1 MKYIGALDQG
11 TTSTRF
17 IIFDDKNTIVAS
29 SQMEHR
35 QIYPKPG
42 WVEHDV
48 EEIWKNTKKV
58 ITNALEKAGLKLGSV
73 TTEHSDTIK
82 EGRVISQSVNA
93 GKTVE
98 KGTKVNIVISLG
110 KKVEY
115 YQFTNQ
121 YSFAGA
127 TKATYTLKLSDGSK
141 RTKTVNVVGG
151 RITVSEYD
159 LTSSSG
165 TLVIVWTYTDDE
177 GNEATETEEIGLV
190 KFTKQ

>member
-58 ITNALEKAGLKLGSV
+58 ITNALEKAGLRGDELSAVG
-73 TTEHSDTIK
+73 I
-82 EGRVISQSVNA
+82 
-93 GKTVE
+93 
-98 KGTKVNIVISLG
+98 
-110 KKVEY
+110 
-115 YQFTNQ
+115 TNQ
-121 YSFAGA
+121 RETIIAFDRN
-127 TKATYTLKLSDGSK
+127 T
-141 RTKTVNVVGG
+141 G
-151 RITVSEYD
+151 RPYHNA
-159 LTSSSG
+159 
-165 TLVIVWTYTDDE
+165 IVWQDLRGSDYID
-177 GNEATETEEIGLV
+177 NVLSKSVEESWIR
-190 KFTKQ
+190 